1 MWHFILK
8 VCALFLKCKISWQH
22 HDVLEGPLEKGN
34 AVKSL
39 VCCGLPQWPVEG
51 KLRYGCEVPCS
62 GPNQWLR
69 LAPIRSKADKQIW
82 YAVAYYSDQWE
93 LNRQRGG
100 RSQRY
105 AVAYYSDRWE
115 PNEQRGG
122 RSQRYAV
129 AYYSDR
135 WEPMNKESQK
145 FKTISFMNTPV
156 RNLISYHALNSVV
169 SSKTLLQK
177 MKKSSSSHAL
187 FFTHQHHWML
197 QPDSFSHLSP
207 ILVMN
212 QRHPWAKSLQPIAE
226 AAKFLGTCAPVFP
239 LWSRSGRDPF
249 WIHTTLSW
257 WTILASSTSSKF
269 S

>member
-1 MWHFILK
+1 MKLNPFPHL
-8 VCALFLKCKISWQH
+8 LRKISKIQQELITLW
-22 HDVLEGPLEKGN
+22 N
-34 AVKSL
+34 AKILDHVSHQRALKH
-39 VCCGLPQWPVEG
+39 PVEAFNLWSNLSQNIDERLSRCRLCPELQALLSVVQR
-51 KLRYGCEVPCS
+51 LR
-62 GPNQWLR
+62 
-69 LAPIRSKADKQIW
+69 AT
-82 YAVAYYSDQWE
+82 
-93 LNRQRGG
+93 
-100 RSQRY
+100 
-105 AVAYYSDRWE
+105 
-115 PNEQRGG
+115 EQRKLP
-122 RSQRYAV
+122 
-129 AYYSDR
+129 SD
-135 WEPMNKESQK
+135 ESQK

-156 RNLISYHALNSVV
+156 CNLISDHALNSVV
-169 SSKTLLQK
+169 SSKTLLQQ

-249 WIHTTLSW
+249 RIHTTLSW